1 MFCEQNMFCS
11 LTAAVL
17 QGLMNRRDLQS
28 QQYPP
33 VLLKMTQQVQVASL
47 KQIQQCLNTAQ
58 SSQMEVFLDVL

>member
-1 MFCEQNMFCS
+1 MFCEQNMFRS

-17 QGLMNRRDLQS
+17 QGVMNRRDLQS

-58 SSQMEVFLDVL
+58 ASQMEVFLDVL

>member
-11 LTAAVL
+11 FTAAVL

-28 QQYPP
+28 RQYPP

-58 SSQMEVFLDVL
+58 SSQMEVFLDAL

>member
-11 LTAAVL
+11 FTAAVL
-17 QGLMNRRDLQS
+17 QEVMNRRDLQS
-28 QQYPP
+28 RKYPP
-33 VLLKMTQQVQVASL
+33 VLLKMTQQVQVAGL